1 MSKSEFNSC
10 KYKTE
15 PQPFK
20 FQIKEPWECHFQILS
35 YPSPPPPNPP
45 AGPPKKKREDSGP
58 VKYLPELLQQPLRP
72 SYKVALVHVV

>member
-1 MSKSEFNSC
+1 MGM
-10 KYKTE
+10 
-15 PQPFK
+15 PFSDFK
-20 FQIKEPWECHFQILS
+20 LPI
-35 YPSPPPPNPP
+35 PPPPLNPP